1 MIDEVLSVGD
11 ARFKKKSFNKM
22 KELITSNDRT
32 VIIVSHAAG
41 TIAEL
46 CDKVLWINDGEL
58 VKYGDTEV
66 VLKEYEDFMSK

>member
-1 MIDEVLSVGD
+1 
-11 ARFKKKSFNKM
+11 M

-66 VLKEYEDFMSK
+66 VLKEYEDFMSE